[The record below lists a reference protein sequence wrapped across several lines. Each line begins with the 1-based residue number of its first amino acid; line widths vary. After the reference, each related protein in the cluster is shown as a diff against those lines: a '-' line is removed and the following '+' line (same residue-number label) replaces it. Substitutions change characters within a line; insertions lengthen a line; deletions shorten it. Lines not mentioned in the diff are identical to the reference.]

1 VGTQNWIYKI
11 EGSNVVTLYKPWS
24 YYNSIY
30 GTQHGGFITKFTNLL
45 TFVTIHF
52 SGHEAPAY
60 QPESTFHMFE
70 GFLSGAIFS
79 TEKSTDHNGDSSS
92 SSSSTVVA
100 APPAAQQNLVIAV
113 AVLIVALVGMCIW
126 TLPQY
131 IKPSNDQ

>member
-1 VGTQNWIYKI
+1 M
-11 EGSNVVTLYKPWS
+11 TLYKPWS

-30 GTQHGGFITKFTNLL
+30 GTQHGGFITKFTNML

-79 TEKSTDHNGDSSS
+79 TEKSTDNNNGDSSS

-113 AVLIVALVGMCIW
+113 AVLIVVLVGMCIW
-126 TLPQY
+126 TLPRY
-131 IKPSNDQ
+131 IKPSNEQ

>member
-1 VGTQNWIYKI
+1 M
-11 EGSNVVTLYKPWS
+11 TLYKPWS
-24 YYNSIY
+24 YFNSIY

-60 QPESTFHMFE
+60 QPESTYHMFE

-79 TEKSTDHNGDSSS
+79 TEKSTDTGETSS
-92 SSSSTVVA
+92 SSSSTVVTG
-100 APPAAQQNLVIAV
+100 PPAVQQNLVIVV

-126 TLPQY
+126 TLPRY
-131 IKPSNDQ
+131 IKPSDEQQS

>member
-1 VGTQNWIYKI
+1 M
-11 EGSNVVTLYKPWS
+11 
-24 YYNSIY
+24 
-30 GTQHGGFITKFTNLL
+30 L

-79 TEKSTDHNGDSSS
+79 TEKSTDNNNGDSSS

-113 AVLIVALVGMCIW
+113 AVLIVVLVGMCIW
-126 TLPQY
+126 TLPRY
-131 IKPSNDQ
+131 IKPSNEQ